1 MEPLYEYLD
10 DIEDVLD
17 ASGKANPFSTKIAVD
32 KGRIM
37 DIISDIRMSLPS
49 EFKQAQRTIADQDKI
64 IAEAKSRADN
74 ILRNADA
81 EAKALA
87 SEHEVYRRAREEAD
101 EILDDAKR
109 EAKEY
114 RLNAVGYVD
123 DLLEQ
128 AENQIKQAMDNM
140 EKQHRILMDFFHQTI
155 DVIYDNRQE
164 LRGR

>member
-1 MEPLYEYLD
+1 VEPLYEYLD
-10 DIEDVLD
+10 DMEDVLD

-32 KGRIM
+32 KGRLI
-37 DIISDIRMSLPS
+37 DIISDIRMSLPN

-64 IAEAKSRADN
+64 IAEAKNRADN
-74 ILRNADA
+74 IIRNADA

-87 SEHEVYRRAREEAD
+87 SDHEIFRRASEDAV
-101 EILDDAKR
+101 EILDEAKR

-114 RLNAVGYVD
+114 RLTAVGYVD

-128 AENQIKQAMDNM
+128 AESQIKQAMDNM
-140 EKQHRILMDFFHQTI
+140 EKQHRILMEYFHQTV
-155 DVIYDNRQE
+155 DVIYENRQE